1 MMARPR
7 TLTALLSTIFVAI
20 LQVSVDA
27 ATWMVGDDLGSWTVP
42 ATSNDLNYT
51 AWAEARNI
59 RFADQLFFNY
69 SNRTHSVLLVNSSSF
84 DTCLFIDPIETFRSG
99 HDNITLAM
107 LGVRDYYFIC
117 GEPSMCFLEQKL
129 HVSLVGDV
137 PSAPP
142 SLLAPPPP
150 SLHSG
155 ALSILHVARSMAS
168 SVMATSIAVFVM
180 TR

>member
-7 TLTALLSTIFVAI
+7 RLTRVLSTMLVAI

-27 ATWMVGDDLGSWTVP
+27 VTWMVGDDLGTWTVP

-59 RFADQLFFNY
+59 RYADQLFFSY
-69 SNRTHSVLLVNSSSF
+69 SNSTHSVLLVNLSSF
-84 DTCLFIDPIETFRSG
+84 DTCLLIDPIETFMSG
-99 HDNITLAM
+99 QDTITLATP
-107 LGVRDYYFIC
+107 GVRDYYFIC
-117 GEPSMCFLEQKL
+117 GEPTMCFLQQKL

-142 SLLAPPPP
+142 TLVAPPPP

-155 ALSILHVARSMAS
+155 APSILHVARSVAS
-168 SVMATSIAVFVM
+168 TVLTMAVFVL